1 MDWPPPDS
9 SAPPAKRFP
18 SRQGLYALIVSGCLL
33 AVGVVM
39 LRIAQFSPA
48 IFRSDLPQFGA
59 SLQLVGWAILLFGVI
74 RLLYEAIHTKAD
86 EAKPN

>member
-1 MDWPPPDS
+1 
-9 SAPPAKRFP
+9 
-18 SRQGLYALIVSGCLL
+18 
-33 AVGVVM
+33 M